1 MLGLEYSVI
10 EPFSICQMEESGHR
24 AAERKKADE
33 NACRLSIMLQMNT
46 LTPVAPNPSIH
57 PYHAIRTSRHGQV
70 RGSLHASPS
79 TYQTSKRNAGSGT
92 PRPAASLTTVPCTAN
107 VAVAVKLLIVRAGRA
122 RSSRTRKQG
131 SKAAALFFF
140 LHGAGIGRVSCRSL
154 LTYVARPRSTL
165 LPLAFLLRAPRPQR
179 PPYFRSLFSFRRGEE
194 HATRRRRR
202 ERIDSASR
210 AE

>member
-140 LHGAGIGRVSCRSL
+140 FARGRDRACVLPVSPHVRRPAPIH
-154 LTYVARPRSTL
+154 LTSARFSPTCPPSPKAPL
-165 LPLAFLLRAPRPQR
+165 LPLAFL
-179 PPYFRSLFSFRRGEE
+179 FSERRGTRNE
-194 HATRRRRR
+194 ATTTR
-202 ERIDSASR
+202 ENR
-210 AE
+210 

>member
-107 VAVAVKLLIVRAGRA
+107 VAVAVKLLIVCAGRSSESSRNCLFTPAPGSSYLSVGA
-122 RSSRTRKQG
+122 RSTRVPMEEVR
-131 SKAAALFFF
+131 
-140 LHGAGIGRVSCRSL
+140 IRVCRSNSTDL
-154 LTYVARPRSTL
+154 PGRGYRAFNVLVALTASARPPTAQRRPDKL
-165 LPLAFLLRAPRPQR
+165 DVCAPHRMN
-179 PPYFRSLFSFRRGEE
+179 
-194 HATRRRRR
+194 
-202 ERIDSASR
+202 
-210 AE
+210 

>member
-1 MLGLEYSVI
+1 MYMLGLEYSVI

-140 LHGAGIGRVSCRSL
+140 CTGPGSGVCPAGLSSRTSPG
-154 LTYVARPRSTL
+154 PD
-165 LPLAFLLRAPRPQR
+165 
-179 PPYFRSLFSFRRGEE
+179 PPYFRSLFSYVPPVPKGPLTSARFSLFGEARNTQRGDDDE
-194 HATRRRRR
+194 R
-202 ERIDSASR
+202 E
-210 AE
+210 